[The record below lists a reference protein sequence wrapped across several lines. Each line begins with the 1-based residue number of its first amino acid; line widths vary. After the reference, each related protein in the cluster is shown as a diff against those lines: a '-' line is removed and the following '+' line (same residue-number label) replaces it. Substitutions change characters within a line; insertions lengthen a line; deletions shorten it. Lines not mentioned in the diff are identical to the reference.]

1 MYLNRPFESSYYKT
15 LYSTHVA
22 GKGGHNRGLLQRIA
36 SYFDVV
42 SPDNPLEQKEKK
54 PEYAI
59 DIYENRRPH
68 FGSVREEYEQEEDF
82 SQPFIRTPVSRGPAT
97 PPEQLTETTVT
108 DSESQFGDYEVYK
121 MLIEEAIDQLLSGE
135 ASESNPEADM
145 LLIELRMEQLKNE
158 KSANAAEAWTDN
170 HDSAGPPAVD
180 ILDDAIPD
188 TENSLP
194 EANMDEILLD
204 DFQSNTLESSIDEI
218 LEDGPTAGST
228 SLDTLISDI
237 LGEPPMQ
244 EEQEDVPPE
253 LMEKEMP
260 Y

>member
-1 MYLNRPFESSYYKT
+1 MYLNRPFENSYYKT

-42 SPDNPLEQKEKK
+42 SPDNPQELEKK

-59 DIYENRRPH
+59 DIYENRTPS
-68 FGSVREEYEQEEDF
+68 FGSVRDEYVQEQDDIGL
-82 SQPFIRTPVSRGPAT
+82 SPSRTPISRGHDI
-97 PPEQLTETTVT
+97 PPEQLTEATVT
-108 DSESQFGDYEVYK
+108 DSETQPGFYDPEVDR
-121 MLIEEAIDQLLSGE
+121 MLIEKAIDQLLSSE

-145 LLIELRMEQLKNE
+145 LLIELRMEQLMNE
-158 KSANAAEAWTDN
+158 KSANATEGWTDS
-170 HDSAGPPAVD
+170 HDSAVLPAVD
-180 ILDDAIPD
+180 IVDDAIPE

-194 EANMDEILLD
+194 EGNMADV
-204 DFQSNTLESSIDEI
+204 QNSSSQSSIDEI
-218 LEDGPTAGST
+218 LEDSPTAGNT
-228 SLDTLISDI
+228 SLDTLINDI
-237 LGEPPMQ
+237 LGEPPTQ

-253 LMEKEMP
+253 LMENEMP